1 MYSGVVD
8 DMEYRARLRR
18 AYPLV
23 LSLAMIAA
31 GFLPA
36 MAQDTPS
43 SSGLVLPG
51 DQIGI
56 RAWTASEMDGPYD
69 VDELGDVILP
79 RLGRVAVGGLTPL
92 QVRDSLQRA
101 YKEFLRGTTVEVR
114 VLRRVGVGGEV
125 RVPALYWVDATISLR
140 DAIAMAG
147 GLSPMGDPGR
157 VLLLRSGTRTTIDLE
172 AVSSDLPTALLS
184 GDQIVVPLRSW
195 LSRNTPLVVSTGVSL
210 VTVFG
215 AFLLAR

>member
-1 MYSGVVD
+1 
-8 DMEYRARLRR
+8 MEYRARMKR
-18 AYPLV
+18 AYPLAM
-23 LSLAMIAA
+23 SLALIGA

-36 MAQDTPS
+36 MAQDTASPD
-43 SSGLVLPG
+43 GLVLPG
-51 DQIGI
+51 DRIGI
-56 RAWTASEMDGPYD
+56 RAWTAREMDGPYD

-79 RLGRVAVGGLTPL
+79 RLGRVAVGGLTTT
-92 QVRDSLQRA
+92 QVRDSLQRS
-101 YKEFLRGTTVEVR
+101 YEEFLRGATVEVR

-125 RVPALYWVDATISLR
+125 RLPSLYWVDSTIFLR

-147 GLSPMGDPGR
+147 GLTPMGNPGR

-210 VTVFG
+210 LTVFTG
-215 AFLLAR
+215 ILLAR

>member
-36 MAQDTPS
+36 MAQDTHS

-51 DQIGI
+51 DQIEI

-79 RLGRVAVGGLTPL
+79 RLGRVAVGGMTSS
-92 QVRDSLQRA
+92 QVRHHLQTS
-101 YKEFLRGTTVEVR
+101 YDEFLRGTTVEVR

-125 RVPALYWVDATISLR
+125 NLPSLYWIDSTISLR

-147 GLSPMGDPGR
+147 GVSPLGNPKR
-157 VLLLRSGTRTTIDLE
+157 VLLLRSTERIAVDLE
-172 AVSSDLPTALLS
+172 SEVSNEPTALLS
-184 GDQIVVPLRSW
+184 GDQIMVPLKSW
-195 LSRNTPLVVSTGVSL
+195 LSRNTPLVVSTGASML
-210 VTVFG
+210 VVLAG
-215 AFLLAR
+215 ILLAR

>member
-1 MYSGVVD
+1 MFSGIVD
-8 DMEYRARLRR
+8 DMEYCARMRR
-18 AYPLV
+18 AYPLA
-23 LSLAMIAA
+23 LSLAMIGA

-43 SSGLVLPG
+43 LGGLVLPG
-51 DQIGI
+51 DRIGI
-56 RAWTASEMDGPYD
+56 RAWTAREMDGPYD

-79 RLGRVAVGGLTPL
+79 RLGRVAVGGLTTS
-92 QVRDSLQRA
+92 QVRDSLQRS
-101 YKEFLRGTTVEVR
+101 YEEFLRGATVEVR

-125 RVPALYWVDATISLR
+125 RLPSLYWVDSTISLR

-147 GLSPMGDPGR
+147 GLTPMGNPGR

-184 GDQIVVPLRSW
+184 GDQVVVPLRSW

-210 VTVFG
+210 LTVLTG
-215 AFLLAR
+215 ILLAR

>member
-1 MYSGVVD
+1 
-8 DMEYRARLRR
+8 MEYRARMRG

-23 LSLAMIAA
+23 LSLAMIGT

-43 SSGLVLPG
+43 PGGLVLPG
-51 DQIGI
+51 DRIEI
-56 RAWTASEMDGPYD
+56 RAWTAREMDGPYD

-79 RLGRVAVGGLTPL
+79 RLGRVGVGGLTPS

-101 YKEFLRGTTVEVR
+101 YTEFLRGTTVEVR

-147 GLSPMGDPGR
+147 GVAPNGDPSA
-157 VLLLRSGTRTTIDLE
+157 VYLLRSGTRVTVDLE
-172 AVSSDLPTALLS
+172 AASSDRPTPLLS

-195 LSRNTPLVVSTGVSL
+195 FSRNTPLVVSASVSL
-210 VTVFG
+210 ITVFG
-215 AFLLAR
+215 AILLAR

>member
-1 MYSGVVD
+1 MK
-8 DMEYRARLRR
+8 R
-18 AYPLV
+18 AYPLAM
-23 LSLAMIAA
+23 SLALIGA

-36 MAQDTPS
+36 MAQDTASPD
-43 SSGLVLPG
+43 GLVLPG
-51 DQIGI
+51 DRIGI
-56 RAWTASEMDGPYD
+56 RAWTAREMDGPYD

-79 RLGRVAVGGLTPL
+79 RLGRVAVGGLTTT
-92 QVRDSLQRA
+92 QVRDSLQRS
-101 YKEFLRGTTVEVR
+101 YEEFLRGATVEVR

-125 RVPALYWVDATISLR
+125 RLPSLYWVDSTIFLR

-147 GLSPMGDPGR
+147 GLTPMGNPGR

-210 VTVFG
+210 LTVFTG
-215 AFLLAR
+215 ILLAR